1 MLRHL
6 LTINRLMYH
15 QHLLTRSSSETIKKI
30 YMKQKQDCV
39 KGDWFQLL
47 KKDFMFIGVEMD
59 EQDIIATPKNIYKE
73 KIKKLVTKAAFQ
85 EYLRQKEGKKKLDE
99 KKYESFSIQPY
110 LKLAEFSM
118 RERNCCTP

>member
-30 YMKQKQDCV
+30 YMKQKNYCV

-47 KKDFMFIGVEMD
+47 KKKKIQFIGVDMD
-59 EQDIIATPKNIYKE
+59 EEEIIATPKSKYK
-73 KIKKLVTKAAFQ
+73 LTK
-85 EYLRQKEGKKKLDE
+85 
-99 KKYESFSIQPY
+99 
-110 LKLAEFSM
+110 
-118 RERNCCTP
+118 